1 MSKYIQKISKGDAES
16 VDMDSS
22 QLDLASKYVEQQ
34 VNAGHIPLGYVFVV
48 RKGKIV
54 LDKYF
59 IHPKVVDQGIKIY
72 SNSMF
77 PIASV
82 TKPLTATLAMKMV
95 EMGNFSLD
103 TPVAEYISEFGQ
115 KGKNSITPRHL
126 LTHTSGLS
134 DSLVAQNGKPK
145 PTCFDEVINRICEQP
160 LMFQPGTDFS
170 YSTPAFEVLVTLI
183 QKTSG
188 IEWEQL
194 SKELLFKPM
203 AMTNSHFNTP
213 KAPIDQAIPLFNRAM
228 EIDLSPN
235 DSGLELHHHFKFNM
249 GGGNGLSNPRDIA
262 AFCQMMLNQGSYNNV
277 QILSP
282 VTVSRMTEP
291 QFQWWDSGSKLNL
304 QEKPDFVSQGLGWM
318 VRNKSHYR
326 GSDLMSP
333 KAFFHGG
340 AYGMRTIVDPE
351 YDLITIFLTSAY
363 HDSSYGNTRNCSY
376 YPWLTHHHYMQQ
388 IFSNMTYAAIK
399 K

>member
-1 MSKYIQKISKGDAES
+1 MESYIETISQGDAES
-16 VDMDSS
+16 VNMNSN
-22 QLDLASKYVEQQ
+22 QLELAANYVERQ
-34 VNAGHIPLGYVFVV
+34 VDAGHIPLGYVMVV

-59 IHPKVVDQGIKIY
+59 IHPKAVAQGIKIH

-95 EMGNFSLD
+95 ELGHFSLE
-103 TPVAEYISEFGQ
+103 TPVAEYIPEFGQ
-115 KGKNSITPRHL
+115 KGKTSITPRHL

-145 PTCFDEVINRICEQP
+145 PTCFDEVINRIHEQP
-160 LMFQPGTDFS
+160 LMFKPGTDFS
-170 YSTPAFEVLVTLI
+170 YSTPAFEVLVALI

-188 IEWEQL
+188 VEWEQL
-194 SKELLFKPM
+194 SKELLFKPLG
-203 AMTNSHFNTP
+203 MTNSHFNTP
-213 KAPIDQAIPLFNRAM
+213 KAPTNQAIPLFNRAM

-277 QILSP
+277 QIISP

-291 QFQWWDSGSKLNL
+291 QFQWWDIGNKLNL

-340 AYGMRTIVDPE
+340 AYGMRAIVDPE

-363 HDSSYGNTRNCSY
+363 HDASYGNNRNCSS
-376 YPWLTHHHYMQQ
+376 YPWLTHHHQMQQ
-388 IFSNMTYAAIK
+388 TFGNMTYAAIMK
-399 K
+399 